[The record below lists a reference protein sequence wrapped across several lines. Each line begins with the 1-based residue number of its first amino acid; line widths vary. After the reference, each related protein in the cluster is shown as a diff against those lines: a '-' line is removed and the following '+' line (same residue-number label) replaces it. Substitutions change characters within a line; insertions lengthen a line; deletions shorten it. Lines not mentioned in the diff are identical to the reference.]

1 MSADAILPFAK
12 ACLDQFNSLDITG
25 DQLKRALTVYGR
37 EGAIEAFADA
47 EGMKPMA
54 SAVAMLNCR
63 RGLFMDFVDGP
74 GVPDH
79 EHDAHLEAVA
89 RVRLIEP
96 TEDSVPLG
104 DSGVC
109 FDDRHFDE
117 LLELAS
123 ELPW

>member
-1 MSADAILPFAK
+1 MSETAILPIAK
-12 ACLDQFNSLDITG
+12 ACLRQFNSVDLTG
-25 DQLKRALTVYGR
+25 DQLKRALAVYGR
-37 EGAIEAFADA
+37 PGAIEAFADA
-47 EGMKPMA
+47 EDMRPLA
-54 SAVAMLNCR
+54 SAVAMINR
-63 RGLFMDFVDGP
+63 RCGLFFDFVDGP
-74 GVPDH
+74 GIPDH
-79 EHDAHLEAVA
+79 EHAAHLEAVA

-96 TEDSVPLG
+96 NEDAVPLG